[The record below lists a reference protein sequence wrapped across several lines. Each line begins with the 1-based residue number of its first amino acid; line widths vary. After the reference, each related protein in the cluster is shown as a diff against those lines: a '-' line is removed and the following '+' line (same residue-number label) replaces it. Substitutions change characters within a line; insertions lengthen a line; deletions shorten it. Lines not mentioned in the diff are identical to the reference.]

1 MAAIEIPTEPIERDP
16 PTLLLSHDD
25 RRALLRDALAG
36 VELGAYDRHVIAWLS
51 SLLDTPTL
59 LTLTS
64 LVYRARAIG
73 ATGRLS
79 SPTR

>member
-1 MAAIEIPTEPIERDP
+1 MAAIEVPTEPIERDP
-16 PTLLLSHDD
+16 PTLLLSQDE
-25 RRALLRDALAG
+25 RRALLRDVLAG

-59 LTLTS
+59 LTVAS
-64 LVYRARAIG
+64 LVYRARTLGAIEG
-73 ATGRLS
+73 LS